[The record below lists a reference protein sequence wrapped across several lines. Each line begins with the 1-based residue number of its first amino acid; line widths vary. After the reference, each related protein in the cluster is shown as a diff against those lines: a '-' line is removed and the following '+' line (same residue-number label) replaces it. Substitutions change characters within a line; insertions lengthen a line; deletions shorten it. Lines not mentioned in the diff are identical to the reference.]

1 MVIPSKPSSRGFRMG
16 IRFPLLVLAMML
28 MSFATT
34 SQAVTVLYND
44 RAVEIE
50 QTLPDPNDLW
60 VVPEDLTRI
69 NDFVL
74 KPEGAC
80 LEEICIPIVQNR
92 DNDIVITR
100 SGQQWFSVTGFA
112 NKLRQ
117 SYVVDHDSGTWSFG
131 EMPIHRDAFLNSAYA
146 PDFELQDRNGKTVK
160 LSDFRGKKV
169 LLVTWASW

>member
-1 MVIPSKPSSRGFRMG
+1 MVTNTLLSLRGLRIGIPL
-16 IRFPLLVLAMML
+16 PLLAFGLLLVSLA
-28 MSFATT
+28 ST

-44 RAVEIE
+44 RAVEVE
-50 QTLPDPNDLW
+50 RTLPDPNDLW

-80 LEEICIPIVQNR
+80 LDEICIPIVQTR

-112 NKLRQ
+112 NKLSQ
-117 SYVVDHDSGTWSFG
+117 SYVVDHDTGTWSFG

-169 LLVTWASW
+169 LLLTWASW